1 MRLLSVRLPASWP
14 TGLSVGLATCFGVG
28 RLPYMPGTWGSL
40 AALPLWWLLDSFNGL
55 VYSGI
60 IVGLIAVAIYF
71 CGEAEIALGQHD
83 TPVIVLDEVV
93 GQLIALAG
101 CSGSL
106 GQIMVGVFLF
116 RSFDILKPWPI
127 GWVNNQVIGGL
138 GIVLDDV
145 LAGLFAGLGLAL
157 LCRWLPL

>member
-1 MRLLSVRLPASWP
+1 MVL
-14 TGLSVGLATCFGVG
+14 LATWFGVG
-28 RLPYMPGTWGSL
+28 RLPLMPGTWGSL
-40 AALPLWWLLDSFNGL
+40 AALPLWWLLSPANGL

-60 IVGLIAVAIYF
+60 IVGLTALAIYS
-71 CGEAEIALGQHD
+71 CGQAEIAIGRQD
-83 TPVIVLDEVV
+83 APEIVFDEVV

-116 RSFDILKPWPI
+116 RSFDIFKPWPI
-127 GWVNNQVIGGL
+127 GWVNDRLTGGL

-145 LAGLFAGLGLAL
+145 LAGVGAGISLVVLS
-157 LCRWLPL
+157 RWLPL